1 MSISKLNEADDAN
14 LKERIEELERKVNEL
29 AEGRMSSWKS
39 DELAPETHEEFL
51 RNIIEYETAPW
62 TTHQQQLQDAGIEL
76 PSPEDLDDE
85 QLKAKLWEVIEALG
99 KLRVFL
105 QCTNHLSDREL
116 YAELW
121 GDLLREEVK
130 AVPYDEYSAYHID
143 LIGSGSEENIHLWM
157 KYYADEETRR
167 QWIEEWP
174 DDEMPD
180 HVDPPCDRDSL
191 LPNAGY

>member
-14 LKERIEELERKVNEL
+14 LRERIKELERKVNEL
-29 AEGRMSSWKS
+29 AGGRMSSWKS
-39 DELAPETHEEFL
+39 DELTPEIHEEFL

-62 TTHQQQLQDAGIEL
+62 TTHQQQLQEAGIEL
-76 PSPEDLDDE
+76 PSPAELDDGH
-85 QLKAKLWEVIEALG
+85 LKAKLWEVIEALG
-99 KLRVFL
+99 ELRVFL

-130 AVPYDEYSAYHID
+130 AVSYDEYSAYHID
-143 LIGSGSEENIHLWM
+143 LIGSGSEEDIHLWM

-167 QWIEEWP
+167 QWQAEWP
-174 DDEMPD
+174 DDELPY
-180 HVDPPCDRDSL
+180 HVDPPYDRDRL
-191 LPNAGY
+191 LPSPGY

>member
-1 MSISKLNEADDAN
+1 MSISKLNEADDAS
-14 LKERIEELERKVNEL
+14 LRERIEELERKVNEL
-29 AEGRMSSWKS
+29 AGGRMSSWKS
-39 DELAPETHEEFL
+39 DELDPEIHEEFL

-62 TTHQQQLQDAGIEL
+62 TTHQQQLEEAGIEL
-76 PSPEDLDDE
+76 PSPAELDDE
-85 QLKAKLWEVIEALG
+85 QLKAKLWDVIEALG
-99 KLRVFL
+99 ELRVFL

-130 AVPYDEYSAYHID
+130 AVAYDEYSAYHID
-143 LIGSGSEENIHLWM
+143 LIGSGSEEDIHLWM
-157 KYYADEETRR
+157 KYYADEESRR
-167 QWIEEWP
+167 QWMDEWP

-180 HVDPPCDRDSL
+180 HVDPPYDRDRL

>member
-14 LKERIEELERKVNEL
+14 LRERIEELERKVNKL
-29 AEGRMSSWKS
+29 AGGRMSSWKS
-39 DELAPETHEEFL
+39 DELTPKIHEEFL

-62 TTHQQQLQDAGIEL
+62 TTHQQQLQEAGIAL
-76 PSPEDLDDE
+76 PSPAELDDE

-99 KLRVFL
+99 ELRVFL

-130 AVPYDEYSAYHID
+130 AVAYDEYSAYHID
-143 LIGSGSEENIHLWM
+143 LIGSGSEEDIHLWM

-167 QWIEEWP
+167 QWMDEWP

-180 HVDPPCDRDSL
+180 HVDPPYDRDRL
-191 LPNAGY
+191 LPTPGY